1 MRSLLV
7 SAALCA
13 LASTASA
20 QTVGGKYAAAGT
32 NFDGSPYKGTAV
44 VTVSSKATCRIVW
57 QTGGTTSQGFCM
69 LMGNAL
75 TAAYKLG
82 SSVGLIIYL
91 VKPDGVLEGA
101 WTVADKDGSG
111 TETLTPMR

>member
-1 MRSLLV
+1 MKSFLV
-7 SAALCA
+7 AATLCA

-20 QTVGGKYAAAGT
+20 QTVGGKYSAAGT

-44 VTVSSKATCRIVW
+44 ITVASKTTCRIVW
-57 QTGGTTSQGFCM
+57 QTAGTTSQGFCM

-82 SSVGLIIYL
+82 SSVGLILYL

-101 WTVADKDGSG
+101 WTIADKDGAG
-111 TETLTPMR
+111 TETLTPMK